1 MMFFFFK
8 QKTAYEMRISDWS
21 SDVCSSDLTGG
32 SSLNL
37 RGAGADATLTL
48 LNGRRRSYGGLY
60 DSVDISAIPVEAVD
74 RIEIVADGAS
84 AIYGSDAIAGVGNVI
99 LRRDFEGVMLGA
111 RYGTTAGGGMTT
123 REYSGT
129 TGAEWRGGGLIAP
142 ANRATGRASSR
153 ERRWKDA

>member
-48 LNGRRRSYGGLY
+48 LNGRPRSYGGLY

-74 RIEIVADGAS
+74 RIEIVAEGAS
-84 AIYGSDAIAGVGNVI
+84 AIYGSDANAGVGTVL
-99 LRRDFEGVMLGA
+99 LRRAFERGLLGA
-111 RYGTTAGGGMTT
+111 TYGQNARKSVVWGKGLSGRVRLGGHRYST
-123 REYSGT
+123 
-129 TGAEWRGGGLIAP
+129 
-142 ANRATGRASSR
+142 
-153 ERRWKDA
+153 KK